1 VTKFRQT
8 IAIPLAAGV
17 ALVGASPIALQPFAW
32 GENQPL
38 FLLPILLV
46 PLAVLWWGLRSG
58 VDADAERLT
67 VRALA
72 GSRTYRWPDVAGF
85 RVDGRK
91 VLLETSSGTEVPL
104 PAVRPADVPKLI
116 AASGG
121 SLSRA

>member
-32 GENQPL
+32 GNKQPL
-38 FLLPILLV
+38 FLLPLLLV
-46 PLAVLWWGLRSG
+46 PLAVAWWGLRSG
-58 VDADAERLT
+58 VDADSERVT

-72 GSRTYRWPDVAGF
+72 GKRTYRWSDVAGF

-91 VLLETSSGTEVPL
+91 VLLETTAGTEVAL
-104 PAVRPADVPKLI
+104 PAVRPADVPRLI
-116 AASGG
+116 EASGG